1 MPIFGKFT
9 SKKNPVRKPALQTK
23 EETDELFLENRA
35 IPLKL
40 GEHEVV
46 FENGIWS
53 PDDDNTNTLH
63 KTIQA
68 LKASQQELLEANNML
83 QLKNAILLNMLTQA
97 TADCHT
103 RQKEIEKLQ
112 KTKTK

>member
-53 PDDDNTNTLH
+53 PG
-63 KTIQA
+63 
-68 LKASQQELLEANNML
+68 
-83 QLKNAILLNMLTQA
+83 
-97 TADCHT
+97 
-103 RQKEIEKLQ
+103 
-112 KTKTK
+112 